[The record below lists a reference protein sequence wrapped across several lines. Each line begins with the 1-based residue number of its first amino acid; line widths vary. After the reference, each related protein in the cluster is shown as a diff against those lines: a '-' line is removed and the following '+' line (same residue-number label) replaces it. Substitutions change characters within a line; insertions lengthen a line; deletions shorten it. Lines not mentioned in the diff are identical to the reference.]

1 MSDRMEMLE
10 AALDLMDEGVALLDE
25 KSNIIFWNKGA
36 SALTGYHA
44 ADLLSRPCPKD
55 LYLIDAQHLE
65 RSEAA
70 INARAHA
77 CDHPETLG
85 FAGAIA
91 GYSDGP
97 KAAHAP
103 TDNAAFLD
111 RPALVAMHHHL
122 GHTVPAMLRKVPLR
136 DSLGGRIG
144 AALLFYPVEETDALP
159 HGESGEGAGVER
171 SQANLEDR
179 LDSAHHQWVTNCV
192 PFGIL
197 WITVDQAA
205 NLRKTHGRDACEAML
220 RIVEQT
226 LLRGLK
232 PAEIIGRWGNDEFLV
247 ISHERTF
254 ELLGEHAH
262 RLNGLARTADFR
274 WWGDRVNLTISIGTS
289 NAHEGDTL
297 QALLTRA
304 QHAQQESIRAGG
316 NHVTESRGR

>member
-36 SALTGYHA
+36 SALTGYQA
-44 ADLLSRPCPKD
+44 ADLLSRPCPKE

-70 INARAHA
+70 IEARAHA
-77 CDHPETLG
+77 ADVPATLG

-97 KAAHAP
+97 RSARAP
-103 TDNAAFLD
+103 SDNAAFLD

-136 DSLGGRIG
+136 DSLGRRIG

-159 HGESGEGAGVER
+159 HGESGEGVGVER
-171 SQANLEDR
+171 SQADMEDR
-179 LDSAHHQWVTNCV
+179 LDAAHHQWVTNRV
-192 PFGIL
+192 PFGLL

-226 LLRGLK
+226 LLRGLQ
-232 PAEIIGRWGNDEFLV
+232 PSEIIGRWGNDEFLV
-247 ISHERTF
+247 ISHERTP
-254 ELLGEHAH
+254 ELQG
-262 RLNGLARTADFR
+262 
-274 WWGDRVNLTISIGTS
+274 
-289 NAHEGDTL
+289 
-297 QALLTRA
+297 
-304 QHAQQESIRAGG
+304 
-316 NHVTESRGR
+316 